1 MLLVLCAI
9 TDTDA
14 LWLAD
19 RIRKAGIEVAVVTG
33 ELLAF
38 ARKRSHRLGCGGVA
52 TSIELGDGTTIT
64 DENLTG
70 VLNRLDGPPAAA
82 WMYAAPAERDYAMAE
97 LHAFTLSWLSG
108 LRCPVRNRPTAT
120 CLAGPAPHPWHAA
133 TAARRAGLAVP
144 PLRLD
149 TSMPTGDG
157 LAWDSYRAAAA
168 AAGVGGRPVQLVC
181 LDGEPVTPF
190 RLPAEL
196 PDRIRQFTRLI
207 DADTDLIGLD
217 FFVAPRGPERAD
229 TWWYAGVTSLA
240 SLPAGGI
247 PLVQRIILLLAPD
260 RVAGLDL
267 AAGPDLEM
275 AVAP

>member
-14 LWLAD
+14 LWLVD
-19 RIRKAGIEVAVVTG
+19 RIRKAGIEVTVVTG

-38 ARKRSHRLGCGGVA
+38 ARRRSHRLGCEGVV
-52 TSIELGDGTTIT
+52 TSIELGNGTTIT
-64 DENLTG
+64 DANLTG

-82 WMYAAPAERDYAMAE
+82 WGFAAPAERDYAMAE

-108 LRCPVRNRPTAT
+108 LRCPVRNRPTASS
-120 CLAGPAPHPWHAA
+120 LAGPAPHPWHAA

-149 TSMPTGDG
+149 TSMATGEG
-157 LAWDSYRAAAA
+157 LVRNSYRAAAA
-168 AAGVGGRPVQLVC
+168 AAGAGSRPVSLVC
-181 LDGEPVTPF
+181 LDGEPVTRF
-190 RLPAEL
+190 RLPAAL
-196 PDRIRQFTRLI
+196 PDRIRLFARLI

-217 FFVAPRGPERAD
+217 FFVAPQGPGRAD

-247 PLVQRIILLLAPD
+247 PLVRRIILLLAPD
-260 RVAGLDL
+260 RVTGLGRVTGLDL
-267 AAGPDLEM
+267 DL